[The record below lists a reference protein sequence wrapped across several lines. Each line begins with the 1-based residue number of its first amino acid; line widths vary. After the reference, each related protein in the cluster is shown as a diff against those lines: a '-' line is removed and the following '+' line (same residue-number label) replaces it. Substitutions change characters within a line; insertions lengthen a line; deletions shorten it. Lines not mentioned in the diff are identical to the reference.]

1 MSDASFAWDHFDQ
14 HTDTAVV
21 RSARQQLAGELA
33 QDLLGSKAA
42 ARRAFATGQLSA
54 DGRALQ
60 HNDQLAKDDAV
71 ELRLCRA
78 ILQAD
83 PNGPVPDVIYQDPF
97 LLAVDK
103 PAGLLVH
110 GDGSG
115 ADTLTAQ
122 VECLLTRQGLL
133 GAVQAVQRLDA
144 QTTGLVIF
152 SLAQEFQP
160 FLDAQVA
167 GHNMRKRYLAV
178 VEGRM
183 PLGQTWIELTGP
195 IARDRHDARRM
206 RVGATGKPA
215 HTRVQVL
222 SQHKGCSLLLV
233 ELLTGRKH
241 QIRVHL
247 AHAGHPILGDSLYGG
262 APCRD
267 GLMLHALS
275 ERIVHPLTREALE
288 LQTSVPARFERFL
301 EAAQGQLR
309 DTPFFAP
316 RGKKGRVP

>member
-78 ILQAD
+78 IPQAD

-122 VECLLTRQGLL
+122 VE
-133 GAVQAVQRLDA
+133 
-144 QTTGLVIF
+144 
-152 SLAQEFQP
+152 
-160 FLDAQVA
+160 
-167 GHNMRKRYLAV
+167 
-178 VEGRM
+178 
-183 PLGQTWIELTGP
+183 
-195 IARDRHDARRM
+195 
-206 RVGATGKPA
+206 
-215 HTRVQVL
+215 
-222 SQHKGCSLLLV
+222 
-233 ELLTGRKH
+233 
-241 QIRVHL
+241 
-247 AHAGHPILGDSLYGG
+247 
-262 APCRD
+262 
-267 GLMLHALS
+267 
-275 ERIVHPLTREALE
+275 
-288 LQTSVPARFERFL
+288 
-301 EAAQGQLR
+301 
-309 DTPFFAP
+309 
-316 RGKKGRVP
+316 